1 MTHVV
6 AIIGALDTK
15 GAELLY
21 LKEQIAKRDK
31 TPILIDV
38 SCKPHRHEVSE
49 TDLTCHRVA
58 EAAGSTMTKV
68 STSARREAA
77 SVMAQGVSLIV
88 QRLYRDDKLHG
99 IIGLGG
105 SVGTEIATT
114 AMRALPLGVPKLCI
128 STIQDTARYV
138 GTKDVMMLYPVVDLA
153 GGPNL
158 NRVER
163 KVLTNAANAI
173 AGMVEGDAPSGEE
186 RPLIA
191 ASMIGITTPCVQAA
205 KLILEARGYEV
216 VVFHAIGAGGAAL
229 EEMVRSGSIVGVL
242 DITTHELADELV
254 GGVGNAGP
262 KRLEA
267 AGEIG
272 IPQVLCP
279 GGLELAM
286 FHTLNSIPSKFRSR
300 YFIRHS
306 ESYTLMRLTRNEI
319 TKLGQIMADK
329 ANKAT
334 APTAVVIPLKGW
346 SAYDQTNGPFCCDST
361 GKATGFRWHDPGT
374 SEAFLA
380 GLEKQIDMSK
390 SNLEVLKIDANIND
404 QKFVSAVAKTMLEML
419 KGKWKKG
426 NIGRSKLN
434 A

>member
-1 MTHVV
+1 MIRVI

-15 GAELLY
+15 GAELVY

-49 TDLTCHRVA
+49 TDVTCHQVA
-58 EAAGSTMTKV
+58 ETVGSTMTKV

-77 SVMAQGVSLIV
+77 SVMAQGASLIV

-105 SVGTEIATT
+105 SVGTEIATM

-128 STIQDTARYV
+128 STIQDTAPYV

-158 NRVER
+158 NRVEK

-173 AGMVEGDAPSGEE
+173 AGMVEGDVPSGEE

-205 KLILEARGYEV
+205 KLFLEARGYV
-216 VVFHAIGAGGAAL
+216 VVFHSNGAGGAAL
-229 EEMVRSGSIVGVL
+229 EEMVRGGSIVGVL

-254 GGVGNAGP
+254 GGVGSAGP

-267 AGEIG
+267 AEEIG

-286 FHTLNSIPSKFRSR
+286 FHTLDSIPSKFRSR
-300 YFIRHS
+300 HFIRHS
-306 ESYTLMRLTRNEI
+306 ESYTLMRLTRSEI

-334 APTAVVIPLKGW
+334 APTAVVVPLKGW
-346 SAYDQTNGPFCCDST
+346 SAYDQINGPFCCDSM
-361 GKATGFRWHDPGT
+361 GKMTEFRWHDPGT

-380 GLEKQIDMSK
+380 SFEKQIDMSK

-404 QKFVSAVAKTMLEML
+404 QEFASAVAQTILEML
-419 KGKWKKG
+419 KGTWKKG
-426 NIGRSKLN
+426 NI

>member
-1 MTHVV
+1 MTHVI

-21 LKEQIAKRDK
+21 LKDTIAKRDK

-38 SCKPHRHEVSE
+38 SCKPHRHETSE
-49 TDLTCHRVA
+49 TDVTCHQVA
-58 EAAGSTMTKV
+58 ETVGSAMTKV
-68 STSARREAA
+68 SISARREAA
-77 SVMAQGVSLIV
+77 SVMAQGASLIV
-88 QRLYRDDKLHG
+88 QRLYREDKLHG
-99 IIGLGG
+99 IVGLGG
-105 SVGTEIATT
+105 SVGTEIATA

-128 STIQDTARYV
+128 STIQNTAPYV
-138 GTKDVMMLYPVVDLA
+138 GTKDVMMLYSVVDLA

-173 AGMVEGDAPSGEE
+173 TGMVEGDVPSGEE
-186 RPLIA
+186 KPLIA

-205 KLILEARGYEV
+205 KLFLEARGYEV
-216 VVFHAIGAGGAAL
+216 VVFHANGAGGVAL
-229 EEMVRSGSIVGVL
+229 EEMVRSGSTVGVL

-254 GGVGNAGP
+254 GGVGSAGP

-267 AGEIG
+267 AGERG

-286 FHTLNSIPSKFRSR
+286 FHRLDSIPPKFRSR
-300 YFIRHS
+300 HFIRHS
-306 ESYTLMRLTRNEI
+306 ESYTLMRLTRSEI
-319 TKLGQIMADK
+319 TKLGQIMVDK

-334 APTAVVIPLKGW
+334 APTAVVVPLKGW
-346 SAYDQTNGPFCCDST
+346 TAYDQINGPFCCDSM
-361 GKATGFRWHDPGT
+361 GKTTSFRWHDPGT

-380 GLEKQIDMSK
+380 GLEKQMDMSK
-390 SNLEVLKIDANIND
+390 SNLEVLKLDAHIND
-404 QKFVSAVAKTMLEML
+404 QEFSSVVVQTLLGMLE
-419 KGKWKKG
+419 GRWKRG
-426 NIGRSKLN
+426 NIV
-434 A
+434 

>member
-1 MTHVV
+1 MTSVI
-6 AIIGALDTK
+6 AIIGTLDTK

-21 LKEQIAKRDK
+21 LREQIDKRGK

-38 SCKPHRHEVSE
+38 SCKPHRYEMSKADV
-49 TDLTCHRVA
+49 TCYQVA
-58 EAAGSTMTKV
+58 EAAGSTMSKV
-68 STSARREAA
+68 SVSARRDAA
-77 SVMAQGVSLIV
+77 SVMAQGASLIV
-88 QRLYRDDKLHG
+88 QKLYRDNKLHG

-105 SVGTEIATT
+105 SVGTEIATK
-114 AMRALPLGVPKLCI
+114 AMRALPLGTPKLCI
-128 STIQDTARYV
+128 STMRNTAPYV

-173 AGMVEGDAPSGEE
+173 TGMVEGEASSGEDN
-186 RPLIA
+186 PMVA

-216 VVFHAIGAGGAAL
+216 VVFHANGAGGAAL
-229 EEMVRSGSIVGVL
+229 EEMVHSGSIVGVL

-254 GGVGNAGP
+254 GGVGSAGP

-286 FHTLNSIPSKFRSR
+286 FHTPDSIPSKFRSR
-300 YFIRHS
+300 HFIRHS
-306 ESYTLMRLTRNEI
+306 ESCTLMRLTRSEI
-319 TKLGQIMADK
+319 TKLGQVMADK

-334 APTAVVIPLKGW
+334 GPTAVIVPLKGW
-346 SAYDQTNGPFCCDST
+346 SAYDQINGPFCCDGT
-361 GKATGFRWHDPGT
+361 GKMTKFRWHDPGT
-374 SEAFLA
+374 SDAFLTSF
-380 GLEKQIDMSK
+380 EKKIDMSK

-404 QKFVSAVAKTMLEML
+404 QEFANAVAQTLLEML
-419 KGKWKKG
+419 KEH
-426 NIGRSKLN
+426 GRREVSSN
-434 A
+434 RC

>member
-1 MTHVV
+1 VTRMI

-21 LKEQIAKRDK
+21 LKEQIAKREK

-38 SCKPHRHEVSE
+38 SCKTHRYQVSE
-49 TDLTCHRVA
+49 TDVTCSQVA
-58 EAAGSTMTKV
+58 ETAGSAMTRV

-77 SVMAQGVSLIV
+77 SVMAQGASLIAR
-88 QRLYRDDKLHG
+88 RLYRKGRLHG
-99 IIGLGG
+99 VVGVGG
-105 SVGTEIATT
+105 SVGTEIVTA

-128 STIQDTARYV
+128 STIQDTAPYV
-138 GTKDVMMLYPVVDLA
+138 GTKDVMMLYSVVDLA

-158 NRVER
+158 NRIER

-173 AGMVEGDAPSGEE
+173 AGMAEVDFPSVKE
-186 RPLIA
+186 RPLVA
-191 ASMIGITTPCVQAA
+191 ASMVGVTTPCVQAS
-205 KLILEARGYEV
+205 KLILEAEGYDV
-216 VVFHAIGAGGAAL
+216 VVFHANGAGGAAL

-254 GGVGNAGP
+254 GGVGSAGP

-267 AGEIG
+267 AGERG
-272 IPQVLCP
+272 VPQVLCP

-286 FHTLNSIPSKFRSR
+286 FHALGSIPSKFRSR
-300 YFIRHS
+300 HFIRHS
-306 ESYTLMRLTRNEI
+306 ESYTLMRLTRSEI

-329 ANKAT
+329 ANKAM
-334 APTAVVIPLKGW
+334 APTIVVVPLKGW
-346 SAYDQTNGPFCCDST
+346 STYDQVNGPFCCD
-361 GKATGFRWHDPGT
+361 GKGKTTRFTWHDPKT

-380 GLEKQIDMSK
+380 GLEKRIDMSK

-404 QKFVSAVAKTMLEML
+404 QEFANVIARVMVEML
-419 KGKWKKG
+419 KGTWKKG
-426 NIGRSKLN
+426 CIESSKSST
-434 A
+434 

>member
-1 MTHVV
+1 MTRVI

-15 GAELLY
+15 GAELVY

-38 SCKPHRHEVSE
+38 SCKPHRCETSE
-49 TDLTCHRVA
+49 TDVTCHQVA
-58 EAAGSTMTKV
+58 ETVGSTMTKV

-77 SVMAQGVSLIV
+77 SVMAQGASLIV

-105 SVGTEIATT
+105 SVGTEIATK

-128 STIQDTARYV
+128 STIQDTAPYV

-158 NRVER
+158 NRVE
-163 KVLTNAANAI
+163 KKALTNAANAI
-173 AGMVEGDAPSGEE
+173 AGMVEGDVPSGEE

-191 ASMIGITTPCVQAA
+191 ASMIGITTPCVQTA

-216 VVFHAIGAGGAAL
+216 VVFHANGAGGAAL
-229 EEMVRSGSIVGVL
+229 EEMVRGGSIVGVL

-254 GGVGNAGP
+254 GGVGSAGP
-262 KRLEA
+262 KRLDV

-286 FHTLNSIPSKFRSR
+286 FHTLDSIPSKFRSR
-300 YFIRHS
+300 HFIRHS
-306 ESYTLMRLTRNEI
+306 ESYTLMRLTRSEI
-319 TKLGQIMADK
+319 TKLGQIMAEK

-334 APTAVVIPLKGW
+334 APTAVVVPLKGW
-346 SAYDQTNGPFCCDST
+346 SAYDQINGPFCCDSV
-361 GKATGFRWHDPGT
+361 GKMTEFRWHDPGT

-380 GLEKQIDMSK
+380 SFEKQIDMSK

-404 QKFVSAVAKTMLEML
+404 QKFASVAAQTILEML
-419 KGKWKKG
+419 KGTWKKG
-426 NIGRSKLN
+426 NI